1 MTEINAN
8 YFFEK
13 GEDNEH
19 PILMLHGTGGTEKDL
34 VPLARLVNP
43 NATLLGIRGRLV
55 ENGQTRYF
63 NHTPTGGFD
72 LESLSSETD
81 WLLEQLDLLA
91 KEKDIDVAKLTVLG
105 YSNGANVVIY
115 AMLEKYVQ
123 LKNAL
128 LFHPMALKE
137 SPKIPR
143 LPENK
148 VWLSHGDRDPI
159 VSADNFEFLVG
170 EINAAGM
177 DYTIFNHQQSH
188 NINRDEMVAAKQ
200 WYNQRILN

>member
-1 MTEINAN
+1 MAEITAN

-13 GEDNEH
+13 CEDNGH
-19 PILMLHGTGGTEKDL
+19 PILMLHGTGGNEKDL
-34 VPLARLVNP
+34 VPIARLINAK
-43 NATLLGIRGRLV
+43 ATLIGIRGRLV

-63 NHTPTGGFD
+63 NHTASGGFD

-81 WLLEQLDLLA
+81 WLLEQVDLLA
-91 KEKDIDVAKLTVLG
+91 KEHGFDVTKLTVIG
-105 YSNGANVVIY
+105 YSNGANVAIY
-115 AMLEKYVQ
+115 SMLEKYVQ
-123 LKNAL
+123 FRNAI

-200 WYNQRILN
+200 WYDEHIL